1 MTAVAIVLL
10 VATAVSSA
18 IPAALRARVARHRTP
33 PRRDLL
39 IDVVTTAVVT
49 ALATSAA
56 IVAAAA
62 GPAHGTGLVIATCAA
77 LTAAV
82 TGGGFVVRLV
92 LRVGGVPPVHESVD
106 ASDIVIHEPD
116 TGGPDTAGPDT
127 GLENTDSGSA
137 GADTAGPLRGGR
149 VIGYLER
156 GAVAATL
163 LVGWPEGLAVILA
176 VKSLARYPEL
186 RAPHASE
193 QFIMGTFASVLWAA
207 GMAGI
212 GYLVGH

>member
-1 MTAVAIVLL
+1 MTTVAIVLL
-10 VATAVSSA
+10 VATAASSA
-18 IPAALRARVARHRTP
+18 VPAVLRTRVVRHHALPRHA
-33 PRRDLL
+33 LL
-39 IDVVTTAVVT
+39 VDVVTTGVTT
-49 ALATSAA
+49 ALAAAAA

-62 GPAHGTGLVIATCAA
+62 GPALGTGLVIATCAA
-77 LTAAV
+77 LTAAIA
-82 TGGGFVVRLV
+82 GGGFVVRLV
-92 LRVGGVPPVHESVD
+92 LRVGGVPAVHESD
-106 ASDIVIHEPD
+106 DSPDTGIGGPDTGEPD
-116 TGGPDTAGPDT
+116 TGGAHTA
-127 GLENTDSGSA
+127 ESNT
-137 GADTAGPLRGGR
+137 TGPLRGGR

-212 GYLVGH
+212 GYLIGH

>member
-1 MTAVAIVLL
+1 MTTVAIVLL

-18 IPAALRARVARHRTP
+18 VPAVLRTRVVRHHAP
-33 PRRDLL
+33 PRHAVLV
-39 IDVVTTAVVT
+39 DVVTTGVTT
-49 ALATSAA
+49 ALAAAAA

-62 GPAHGTGLVIATCAA
+62 GPALGAGLVIATCAA
-77 LTAAV
+77 LTAAIA
-82 TGGGFVVRLV
+82 GGGFVVRLV
-92 LRVGGVPPVHESVD
+92 LRVGGVPAVHESD
-106 ASDIVIHEPD
+106 DSPDTGIGEPD
-116 TGGPDTAGPDT
+116 TGGAHTGESDTTESDT
-127 GLENTDSGSA
+127 T
-137 GADTAGPLRGGR
+137 GPLRGGR

-212 GYLVGH
+212 GYLIGH